1 MRKLW
6 FTYAIVSMADL
17 ILTGIYLNPD
27 LESNPA
33 ASWIWSQFG
42 YSGIIVFKIFTLFF
56 IIYPCCK
63 VIERKNLLAAKAVLF
78 LGILFTAITCLLFG
92 AFVYG

>member
-6 FTYAIVSMADL
+6 FAYTIVSIADL

-27 LESNPA
+27 LEGNPV
-33 ASWIWSQFG
+33 ASWIWSKFG
-42 YSGIIVFKIFTLFF
+42 YTGIIYFKFFALFF

-63 VIERKNLLAAKAVLF
+63 AIERKNSSAAKAVLI
-78 LGILFTAITCLLFG
+78 LGILLTTITCLLFG
-92 AFVYG
+92 AFIYG